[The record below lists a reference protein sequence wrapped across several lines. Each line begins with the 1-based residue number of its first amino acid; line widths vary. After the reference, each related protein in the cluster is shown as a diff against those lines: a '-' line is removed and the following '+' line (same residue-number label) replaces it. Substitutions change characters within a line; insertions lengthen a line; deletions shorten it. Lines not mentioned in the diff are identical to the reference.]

1 MENYYLVFG
10 NPLGG
15 INFMSKIGE
24 KPVVLSS
31 TVNLTIDNNKVN
43 IKGPQGEMFFDV
55 PKKLTLIKEGN
66 NLIIKRN
73 NNDKKVKSLHGL
85 YRQLLGNAISG
96 VEKPWE
102 KKLEVVGTGYTVK
115 LQGENLVFKIG
126 YSHLV
131 TFKKQPGIKY
141 KVEGNNKVTVEGY
154 DKQMVGQVAYQIKMI
169 RKPDVYKGK
178 GIRYLGEKLRI
189 KPGKKAKAAGTAA

>member
-1 MENYYLVFG
+1 
-10 NPLGG
+10 
-15 INFMSKIGE
+15 MSKIGE
-24 KPVVLSS
+24 KQIILSNAV
-31 TVNLTIDNNKVN
+31 TLIIDGNKVS
-43 IKGPQGEMFFDV
+43 IKGSQGEISFDV
-55 PKKLTLIKEGN
+55 PKEITLIREEN
-66 NLIIKRN
+66 NLIIKRKN
-73 NNDKKVKSLHGL
+73 NEKKIKSLHGL
-85 YRQLLGNAISG
+85 YRQLISNAIIG

-115 LQGENLVFKIG
+115 LQGEDLVFKIG

-141 KVEGNNKVTVEGY
+141 QVEGNNKVTVMGR
-154 DKQMVGQVAYQIKMI
+154 DKQLVGQIAYQIKMI

-189 KPGKKAKAAGTAA
+189 KPGKKAKAAEASA

>member
-1 MENYYLVFG
+1 
-10 NPLGG
+10 
-15 INFMSKIGE
+15 MSKIGE
-24 KPVVLSS
+24 KSIVLSS
-31 TVNLTIDNNKVN
+31 AINLAIDNNKVTV
-43 IKGPQGEMFFDV
+43 KGPQGEMIFDV
-55 PKKLTLIKEGN
+55 PKELTLVKDEK
-66 NLIIKRN
+66 NLSIKRN
-73 NNDKKVKSLHGL
+73 NNDKKVRSLHGL
-85 YRQLLGNAISG
+85 YRQLIGNAISG

-115 LQGENLVFKIG
+115 LQGEDLVFKIG

-141 KVEGNNKVTVEGY
+141 QVEGNNMVTVAGF

-189 KPGKKAKAAGTAA
+189 KPGKKAKAAGAAA

>member
-1 MENYYLVFG
+1 
-10 NPLGG
+10 
-15 INFMSKIGE
+15 MSKIGE
-24 KPVVLSS
+24 RPIILSS
-31 TVNLTIDNNKVN
+31 VVTLTIDGNKIS
-43 IKGPQGEMFFDV
+43 IKGPQGEMFFEV
-55 PKKLTLIKEGN
+55 PKEITLVQEEK
-66 NLIIKRN
+66 NLLIKRN
-73 NNDKKVKSLHGL
+73 NNEKKVRSLHGL
-85 YRQLLGNAISG
+85 YRQLIGNAVIG

-115 LQGENLVFKIG
+115 LQGEDLVFKIG

-189 KPGKKAKAAGTAA
+189 KPGKKAKAAGAAA